1 MNTKSISYPIIFMV
15 ALTAI
20 TVLLLAL
27 LNQTTLARVQE
38 NQELDLRRKILY
50 VFDLYEDGVTTD
62 EEVSQ
67 IFEERIEENT
77 DSENRIIYTLSE
89 NGEPI
94 AHAVPFNGPGLWG
107 SITGY
112 IGVDADMENFTGVE
126 FIEQNETPGLGG
138 RISETPY
145 KEQFRGVPIP
155 EGGNYIVNRPAE
167 GGNIDAV
174 TGATQTSSYVQNM
187 INEDL
192 EQFVEQGGY

>member
-50 VFDLYEDGVTTD
+50 VFDLYEDDVTTD
-62 EEVSQ
+62 EEVGK
-67 IFEERIEENT
+67 IFEERVEEST
-77 DSENRIIYTLSE
+77 DSEDRVIFTLME
-89 NGEPI
+89 NGEPV

-112 IGVDADMENFTGVE
+112 LGVDSNIETITGIE

-145 KEQFRGVPIP
+145 KEQFRGVPLSDT
-155 EGGNYIVNRPAE
+155 GNYIVNRPAE
-167 GGNIDAV
+167 GGNVDAV
-174 TGATQTSSYVQNM
+174 TGATQTSTYVQNM

-192 EQFVEQGGY
+192 RLFVEEGGY